1 MSSKRQNSRIT
12 RHQASGTSDD
22 SSAAAVDCLSVLVD
36 NVEAALL
43 LVDNDYKIV
52 RTNDV
57 FCRLFASDAAPADF
71 IGQDVHVAAERWSD
85 ATAAPARFIARLDEV
100 VAAGVRLTSEAVP
113 LANGVV
119 CQCDYIP
126 VTLKDR
132 RSGHMWIY
140 RESTSRQATKAD
152 LEQYVRQI
160 EASRDEVHRQA
171 FLLLRQAEE
180 LQVARDAALSATQAK
195 SAFLA
200 SMSHEIRTPMN
211 GVIGM
216 TSLLLDTPLSPEQR
230 DSVETIRSSGEAL
243 LTIINDI
250 LDFSKIEAGKLE
262 LERIEFDVSAVVDDV
277 LDLVAEQVRAKQLEL
292 SALVAPDVPARV
304 VGDPGRVRQVLLN
317 LVSNAIKFT
326 AAGEVLVNVT
336 LEGVSDDANVGLHFE
351 VKDTGIG
358 VPLDAQA
365 TLFMPFAQA
374 DASTTRRYGGTG
386 LGLAICRQLTDMMG
400 GAVGIESEP
409 GSGSTFWFSILAG
422 RAGEGLVAG
431 TPLQGVRT
439 LVVDDLEIGRRVLCR
454 QLERLG
460 ATVECA
466 ADGIEGLTR
475 LRDAA
480 GSGTP
485 FDLAVVDRLMPGLDG
500 FDVARRARSEEP
512 LARTALVLV
521 TSGPYTRLS
530 IEAPDAGFDA
540 FLTRPLKLQQLAE
553 GVALARGMRT
563 VPAAAPSPGNIEDA
577 GTPVLG
583 ARVLLAEDNTVNQRV
598 ATRMLVKLGHR
609 VDVAGNGAEAVEAVR
624 RQPYDI
630 VLMDCQMPEMD
641 GFEAAAAI
649 RRLPSDRSRVPIV
662 ALTAN
667 AMAGDRERCLEA
679 GMDDYMSK
687 PVKMQELRAV
697 LEKWHVP
704 GGASLDAA

>member
-1 MSSKRQNSRIT
+1 MR
-12 RHQASGTSDD
+12 D
-22 SSAAAVDCLSVLVD
+22 
-36 NVEAALL
+36 AAL
-43 LVDNDYKIV
+43 
-52 RTNDV
+52 
-57 FCRLFASDAAPADF
+57 
-71 IGQDVHVAAERWSD
+71 RWSD
-85 ATAAPARFIARLDEV
+85 ITAAPARFTARLGEV
-100 VAAGVRLTSEAVP
+100 VAAGVSVTSEAVP
-113 LANGVV
+113 LASGVV
-119 CQCDYIP
+119 CECDYIP
-126 VTLKDR
+126 VTLGDR
-132 RSGHMWIY
+132 RRGHVWIY
-140 RESTSRQATKAD
+140 RESASRQATKAD
-152 LEQYVRQI
+152 LERYVRQI

-180 LQVARDAALSATQAK
+180 LQVARDAALSAAQTK

-216 TSLLLDTPLSPEQR
+216 TSLLLDTPLSAEQR
-230 DSVETIRSSGEAL
+230 ESVETIRSSGEAL

-262 LERIEFDVSAVVDDV
+262 LERIEFDVAAVVDDV

-292 SALVAPDVPARV
+292 SALIAADVPARA

-317 LVSNAIKFT
+317 LVSNAVKFT
-326 AAGEVLVNVT
+326 ASGEVLVRVT
-336 LEGVSDDANVGLHFE
+336 LDGAGDEANVGLYFE

-358 VPLDAQA
+358 VPLDALA

-400 GAVGIESEP
+400 GAVGVESEP
-409 GSGSTFWFSILAG
+409 GSGSTFWFTILAG
-422 RAGEGLVAG
+422 RAGQDLVAG
-431 TPLQGVRT
+431 TPLQSLRT
-439 LVVDDLEIGRRVLCR
+439 LVVDDLEIGRLVLAR

-466 ADGIEGLTR
+466 SDGIEGLAR
-475 LRDAA
+475 LRGAA
-480 GSGTP
+480 ETGAP
-485 FDLAVVDRLMPGLDG
+485 FDIAVIDRLMPGLDG
-500 FDVARRARSEEP
+500 FDVARRIRSDDV

-521 TSGPYTRLS
+521 TSGPYARLS
-530 IEAPDAGFDA
+530 IEARDAGFDA
-540 FLTRPLKLQQLAE
+540 YLTRPLKLQQLAD
-553 GVALARGMRT
+553 GVSLARGTRT
-563 VPAAAPSPGNIEDA
+563 IPATAPSTPEAEDA
-577 GTPVLG
+577 GLRVVG
-583 ARVLLAEDNTVNQRV
+583 ARVLLAEDNPVNQRV
-598 ATRMLVKLGHR
+598 AMRMLTKLGHR

-649 RRLPSDRSRVPIV
+649 RRLPSDRCRVPIV

-679 GMDDYMSK
+679 GMDDYLAK
-687 PVKMQELRAV
+687 PVKIQDLRTA

>member
-1 MSSKRQNSRIT
+1 MSSKRQKTRVI
-12 RHQASGTSDD
+12 RHQIGGGPDASPAD
-22 SSAAAVDCLSVLVD
+22 AADCLSVLLD
-36 NVEAALL
+36 NVEAAVL
-43 LVDNDYKIV
+43 LVDGDYKIV

-57 FCRLFASDAAPADF
+57 FCRLFAPDAQAADF
-71 IGQDVHVAAERWSD
+71 IGQDVRDASLGWSD
-85 ATAAPARFIARLDEV
+85 VTAAPARFIARLGEV
-100 VAAGVRLTSEAVP
+100 VAAGVRVTSEAVP

-126 VTLKDR
+126 VLLE
-132 RSGHMWIY
+132 GHRPGHIWIY

-230 DSVETIRSSGEAL
+230 ESVETIRSSGEAL

-262 LERIEFDVSAVVDDV
+262 LERIEFDVAAVVDDV
-277 LDLVAEQVRAKQLEL
+277 VDLVAEQVRAKQLEL
-292 SALVAPDVPARV
+292 SALIAPDVPARV

-317 LVSNAIKFT
+317 LVGNAVKFT
-326 AAGEVLVNVT
+326 AAGEVLVSVG
-336 LEGVSDDANVGLHFE
+336 LDPAGDDANVGLHFE

-400 GAVGIESEP
+400 GSVGIESEP
-409 GSGSTFWFSILAG
+409 GAGSTFWFTILAG
-422 RAGEGLVAG
+422 RAGSNLVAG
-431 TPLQGVRT
+431 HVLHGVRA
-439 LVVDDLEIGRRVLCR
+439 LVIYDGEISRRVLSR

-460 ATVECA
+460 ANVECA
-466 ADGIEGLTR
+466 VDGNEGLGR
-475 LRDAA
+475 LKRAA
-480 GSGTP
+480 EAGAP
-485 FDLAVVDRLMPGLDG
+485 FDVAVVDRRMPGLDG
-500 FDVARRARSEEP
+500 FEVARSVRSDDL
-512 LARTALVLV
+512 LARTALVLIA
-521 TSGPYTRLS
+521 SGPYARLS
-530 IEAPDAGFDA
+530 VEARDAGFDA
-540 FLTRPLKLQQLAE
+540 YLTRPLKLQQLADAI
-553 GVALARGMRT
+553 ALARGTRT
-563 VPAAAPSPGNIEDA
+563 IAAPASPGTELVDGA
-577 GTPVLG
+577 SPVQG

-598 ATRMLVKLGHR
+598 ATRMLAKLGHR
-609 VDVAGNGAEAVEAVR
+609 VDVAGNGVEAVEAVR

-649 RRLPSDRSRVPIV
+649 RRLPSDRCRVPIV

-679 GMDDYMSK
+679 GMDDYLTK
-687 PVKMQELRAV
+687 PVKVQELRAV

-704 GGASLDAA
+704 GSANEDAA